1 VTQVTGRR
9 AVRIA
14 NCSGFYGDRIAAARE
29 MLAGPIDVL
38 TGDYLAELT
47 MLILWKARQRDPR
60 LGYARTFL
68 RQMEDVLGTCLER
81 GVKIVANA
89 GGLNPGGLAAELRE
103 LAGRLG
109 LDAGV
114 AHITGDDLVGQL
126 PDLAERGIDLA
137 NLDTGLPLAKA
148 GLPVVTAN
156 AYLGGWGIA
165 AALEAGADVV
175 VCPRVTDASLASGP
189 AAWWHGWR
197 RDDWDALAGAVLAGH
212 VIECGPQA
220 TGGNYSFLDEIADR
234 RCPGFPIA
242 EIAADGSSVIT
253 KHAGSG
259 GLVSV
264 GTVTAQL
271 LYEIAEPAYLGP
283 DVITHFD
290 TVRIAQAGPDRVA
303 LSGTKGSPPPASL
316 KVALNMLGGYRNT
329 MTLVITGLDIEQ
341 KAEHARQ
348 LLFTRLGGP
357 DAFDEADVRLL
368 RFDRPDAPTNEQATA
383 HLRITVKS
391 QDERAVGRAF
401 SDAALE
407 LALGGYA
414 GFYAT
419 TPPAGASA
427 FGVYWPALVPAAE
440 VTQTVHLPD
449 GTSLVIPH
457 TGDMTSANPV
467 GAGPPGSG
475 SPGAGLPGAGPRGSG
490 PPGSG
495 PPGSGPPGSGPP
507 GVGPPG
513 VGPPGVGPPGA
524 SVVDGTLPTPQGRQ
538 SAIDHPAAGP
548 GERPGPPNGDA
559 ADPRFGPGRVAV
571 PLGRLCGARSGDK
584 GGNANVGF
592 WARDERTYA
601 WLRAELTVERLRELL
616 TEAADLE
623 IRRFELPNLRAL
635 NFVIIGLIA
644 PGVAATTRPDAQ
656 AKGLGEYLRSR
667 HVLVPAEL
675 GP

>member
-1 VTQVTGRR
+1 MTGRR

-47 MLILWKARQRDPR
+47 MLILWKARQGDPR

-68 RQMEDVLGTCLER
+68 HQMEDVLGTCLER

-89 GGLNPGGLAAELRE
+89 GGLNPAGLAAELRE

-109 LDAGV
+109 LDARI

-234 RCPGFPIA
+234 RYPGFPIA
-242 EIAADGSSVIT
+242 EIAADGSAVIT
-253 KHAGSG
+253 KHDGSG

-264 GTVTAQL
+264 GPVTAQL

-283 DVITHFD
+283 DVVAHFD
-290 TVRIAQAGPDRVA
+290 TVRIEQAGPDRVA
-303 LSGTKGSPPPASL
+303 LAGTKGSPPPGSL

-348 LLFTRLGGP
+348 LLFTRLGGA
-357 DAFDEADVRLL
+357 DAFDETDVRLL
-368 RFDRPDAPTNEQATA
+368 RFDRRDAPSNEQATA

-401 SDAALE
+401 SNATLE

-419 TPPAGASA
+419 TPPTGASA

-449 GTSLVIPH
+449 GTSQAIPH
-457 TGDMTSANPV
+457 TAGMT
-467 GAGPPGSG
+467 GATPPGIGGVVVPDVQPG
-475 SPGAGLPGAGPRGSG
+475 SP
-490 PPGSG
+490 
-495 PPGSGPPGSGPP
+495 
-507 GVGPPG
+507 
-513 VGPPGVGPPGA
+513 A
-524 SVVDGTLPTPQGRQ
+524 SAFGT
-538 SAIDHPAAGP
+538 
-548 GERPGPPNGDA
+548 ER
-559 ADPRFGPGRVAV
+559 VLV

-601 WLRAELTVERLRELL
+601 WLRAELTVERLRGLL

-667 HVLVPAEL
+667 YVLAPADLVPQVP
-675 GP
+675 GGH

>member
-1 VTQVTGRR
+1 VTQVTVRR

-14 NCSGFYGDRIAAARE
+14 NCSGFYGDRISAARE

-47 MLILWKARQRDPR
+47 MLILWKARQADSR

-89 GGLNPGGLAAELRE
+89 GGLNPAGLAAALRE

-109 LDAGV
+109 LDARI
-114 AHITGDDLVGQL
+114 AHITGDDLVARL

-137 NLDTGLPLAKA
+137 NLDTGEPLAGA

-175 VCPRVTDASLASGP
+175 VCPRVTDASLACGP

-220 TGGNYSFLDEIADR
+220 TGGNYSFLEEIADR
-234 RCPGFPIA
+234 RYPGFPIA

-253 KHAGSG
+253 KHDGTG

-271 LYEIAEPAYLGP
+271 LYEIAEPTYLGP

-290 TVRIAQAGPDRVA
+290 TVRVGQAGPDRVA
-303 LSGTKGSPPPASL
+303 LTGTRGSAPPGSL

-348 LLFTRLGGP
+348 LLFTRLGGTS
-357 DAFDEADVRLL
+357 AFDQADVRLL
-368 RFDRPDAPTNEQATA
+368 RFDRPDAPSNEQATA

-419 TPPAGASA
+419 TPPTAASA

-440 VTQTVHLPD
+440 VTQIVHLPD
-449 GTSLVIPH
+449 GTSQVIPH
-457 TGDMTSANPV
+457 TADMTGVAPPGQ
-467 GAGPPGSG
+467 GAGAVPGAQPGPSTSVSGAGRVAVADAEPGLSASASGAGRVAVADAEPGS
-475 SPGAGLPGAGPRGSG
+475 P
-490 PPGSG
+490 
-495 PPGSGPPGSGPP
+495 
-507 GVGPPG
+507 
-513 VGPPGVGPPGA
+513 A
-524 SVVDGTLPTPQGRQ
+524 S
-538 SAIDHPAAGP
+538 
-548 GERPGPPNGDA
+548 
-559 ADPRFGPGRVAV
+559 GPGRVTV

-592 WARDERTYA
+592 WARDERGYA
-601 WLRAELTVERLRELL
+601 WLLAELTVGRLRELL

-623 IRRFELPNLRAL
+623 VRRFELPNIRAL

-667 HVLVPAEL
+667 YVLAPAEL
-675 GP
+675 VTQLPGGH